1 MGHAVIVNISE
12 VGEDLFKTRDPPI
25 VKQLAHQG
33 KEKELT
39 CLTYETKTNLAN
51 AATQCCANG
60 GPAFGRGKQGLSLPK
75 TMLMLRCI
83 RMRFGSQWP

>member
-1 MGHAVIVNISE
+1 MGHAIIMYISE

-39 CLTYETKTNLAN
+39 CLTYKTKTNLAN
-51 AATQCCANG
+51 AA
-60 GPAFGRGKQGLSLPK
+60 L
-75 TMLMLRCI
+75 
-83 RMRFGSQWP
+83 